1 MKDNGPVTQTEISL
15 RDDAIIVSR
24 TDARGILTF
33 VNSEFIETSGFTEEQ
48 LVGAPHNI
56 VRHPDMPQA
65 AFADLWATLKQG
77 RPWVGMVKNRCQ
89 NGDFYWV
96 RANVTPVI
104 EQGVLQGYIS
114 IRNKPGRDE
123 VAAAEALYAR
133 MRRGNAGVR
142 LERGRVLKIGALA
155 ALGRAT
161 HGVTMRLWAACAAL
175 LVVVLAQGLI
185 DGGGLL
191 STLGYMALAL
201 GVAAG
206 GGLFALRSVKGPLR
220 RLEGVLQDIAR
231 GNFSAACP
239 DEPVA
244 EFQDTA
250 ALLQGMMGRLGYA
263 ALEKQEITRRAE
275 SLLRQEMGELTGVME
290 REVQEVVGEISGQT
304 DRLAETASQLARVAE
319 DLRGMAEEVARS
331 VEVTAANVETVAGA
345 TEELEASGRQISSQ
359 VATSSALAESARD
372 RADQASR
379 SVTGASAASER
390 IGEVVTM
397 IRQIAAQTN
406 LLALNAT
413 IEAARAGEAGKGFA
427 VVAAEVKALARQ
439 THEATQ
445 DIARRVQE
453 IQGSTEAVVGA
464 LGGVTKMIS
473 QIDAANAS
481 VAAALAEQDSA
492 IAEIARSAE
501 EVARGVADTAER
513 VSVMTGEATEV
524 NEISTG
530 TVQAVRNTDARV
542 RDLRAGLI
550 ATLRGSVVGN
560 RRRHP
565 RIPVDIKATL
575 DAGGGR
581 SRKLVIA
588 DVSPSGALGIV
599 ADGDSLDHLTEGAAA
614 SVTIEHIGRFGGQI
628 TAIGERKVHLA
639 FDETAVAADVAA
651 RLEGLL
657 ADTVAADERF
667 RAAVRDGAGR
677 IAALFE
683 AAIQRGDITEVALFD
698 MTYTPIPGTDPE
710 QVMAR
715 FTDFTDRVLPPI
727 QERMLELDKR
737 VVFCAAV
744 DRNGYL
750 PTHNL
755 VFSKPQRE
763 GERAWNTVN
772 ARNRRIFNDSAG
784 RAAAACGTRG
794 EDLLQ
799 SYERDMGEGKFVLMK
814 EVDAPIRVR
823 GKLWGALRLAYRP

>member
-1 MKDNGPVTQTEISL
+1 MLFARRRKASAETHVDTPVPPPAPSLASDAETPSGIGTQEL
-15 RDDAIIVSR
+15 AD
-24 TDARGILTF
+24 LL
-33 VNSEFIETSGFTEEQ
+33 EEQ
-48 LVGAPHNI
+48 LS
-56 VRHPDMPQA
+56 R
-65 AFADLWATLKQG
+65 
-77 RPWVGMVKNRCQ
+77 
-89 NGDFYWV
+89 
-96 RANVTPVI
+96 
-104 EQGVLQGYIS
+104 
-114 IRNKPGRDE
+114 
-123 VAAAEALYAR
+123 AAADVGWQSKEAL
-133 MRRGNAGVR
+133 RRGEATGQ
-142 LERGRVLKIGALA
+142 KIS
-155 ALGRAT
+155 
-161 HGVTMRLWAACAAL
+161 
-175 LVVVLAQGLI
+175 
-185 DGGGLL
+185 LL
-191 STLGYMALAL
+191 SGHA
-201 GVAAG
+201 
-206 GGLFALRSVKGPLR
+206 
-220 RLEGVLQDIAR
+220 
-231 GNFSAACP
+231 
-239 DEPVA
+239 
-244 EFQDTA
+244 
-250 ALLQGMMGRLGYA
+250 
-263 ALEKQEITRRAE
+263 QEV
-275 SLLRQEMGELTGVME
+275 SELTK
-290 REVQEVVGEISGQT
+290 R
-304 DRLAETASQLARVAE
+304 ASH
-319 DLRGMAEEVARS
+319 D
-331 VEVTAANVETVAGA
+331 
-345 TEELEASGRQISSQ
+345 
-359 VATSSALAESARD
+359 VAT
-372 RADQASR
+372 
-379 SVTGASAASER
+379 VASAASELAASTR
-390 IGEVVTM
+390 E
-397 IRQIAAQTN
+397 IAAQAARSTDVARATAADAERSAETIHALTRAADSIGTVVKLIQDVAARTN

>member
-1 MKDNGPVTQTEISL
+1 MLFARRRQASAATHVDTPALAPAPGPAPGLAPGPVGNAETPS
-15 RDDAIIVSR
+15 
-24 TDARGILTF
+24 GIATHELADLL
-33 VNSEFIETSGFTEEQ
+33 EEQ
-48 LVGAPHNI
+48 L
-56 VRHPDMPQA
+56 
-65 AFADLWATLKQG
+65 G
-77 RPWVGMVKNRCQ
+77 R
-89 NGDFYWV
+89 
-96 RANVTPVI
+96 
-104 EQGVLQGYIS
+104 
-114 IRNKPGRDE
+114 
-123 VAAAEALYAR
+123 AAADVGWQSSEAL
-133 MRRGNAGVR
+133 RRGEATGQ
-142 LERGRVLKIGALA
+142 KI
-155 ALGRAT
+155 
-161 HGVTMRLWAACAAL
+161 
-175 LVVVLAQGLI
+175 
-185 DGGGLL
+185 GLL
-191 STLGYMALAL
+191 SGHA
-201 GVAAG
+201 
-206 GGLFALRSVKGPLR
+206 
-220 RLEGVLQDIAR
+220 
-231 GNFSAACP
+231 
-239 DEPVA
+239 
-244 EFQDTA
+244 
-250 ALLQGMMGRLGYA
+250 
-263 ALEKQEITRRAE
+263 QEVSDLTRRA
-275 SLLRQEMGELTGVME
+275 SH
-290 REVQEVVGEISGQT
+290 
-304 DRLAETASQLARVAE
+304 D
-319 DLRGMAEEVARS
+319 
-331 VEVTAANVETVAGA
+331 
-345 TEELEASGRQISSQ
+345 
-359 VATSSALAESARD
+359 VAT
-372 RADQASR
+372 
-379 SVTGASAASER
+379 VASAASELAASTR
-390 IGEVVTM
+390 E
-397 IRQIAAQTN
+397 IAAQAARSTDVARATAADAERSAETIQALTRAADSIGTVVKLIQDVAARTN

-464 LGGVTKMIS
+464 LGGVTKMIG

-524 NEISTG
+524 NEISAG

-565 RIPVDIKATL
+565 RIPVEIKASL
-575 DAGGGR
+575 DAGGAAL
-581 SRKLVIA
+581 KLVIA
-588 DVSPSGALGIV
+588 DLSPSGALGILE
-599 ADGDSLDHLTEGAAA
+599 DGCSPDRLAEGAAA
-614 SVTIEHIGRFGGQI
+614 SVTIERIGRFGGQI
-628 TAIGERKVHLA
+628 TAIGQRKVHLA
-639 FDETAVAADVAA
+639 FDETAVTADAAA
-651 RLEGLL
+651 RLEALL

-667 RAAVRDGAGR
+667 RTAVRDGAGR
-677 IAALFE
+677 IGALFE
-683 AAIQRGDITEVALFD
+683 TAMQRGDITEAALFD
-698 MTYTPIPGTDPE
+698 MTYTPIPDSDPE

-715 FTDFTDRVLPPI
+715 FTEFTDRVLPPI
-727 QERMLELDKR
+727 QERLLELDKR

-755 VFSKPQRE
+755 VFSKPQRK
-763 GERAWNTVN
+763 GERAWNTAN